1 MLTLQTLGF
10 EHKREYPE
18 LARESEQKTKTS
30 ALIPLFNSQ
39 MKNELGKTACLAV
52 FCHDNPSAFIA

>member
-10 EHKREYPE
+10 ELKPRFPEQDREG
-18 LARESEQKTKTS
+18 EQKTKTS

>member
-10 EHKREYPE
+10 EHNREYLE

-30 ALIPLFNSQ
+30 ALISPFNSQ
-39 MKNELGKTACLAV
+39 MKHELGKTESLAV
-52 FCHDNPSAFIA
+52 FCHDIP